1 MSHPSDPHG
10 FPAVAVLLIITTGFA
25 LAGMD
30 ALAKLLALEVPLIMV
45 LWGRYFFHTVI
56 TFGAYGISTRSLGF
70 LRARR
75 PGLQFLRAAALFGA
89 TFFMYEAI
97 TRMPLGDAAAIQFLA
112 PVLVTALSGLLL
124 GEHVGPRRWTAVAF
138 GFVGVLLVARPGS
151 GVLGW
156 NALLPLATAVLLAVY
171 MMMTRIIRNRDDPA
185 ATTFYSTAL
194 GALVLSAMVIFS
206 WQALSAL
213 QWSLMIAMG
222 AAGAGGHFMLVK
234 AFHSAEASVLAPFTY
249 AQVVAAIV
257 WGLLVFGDVPS
268 PWTIAGAG
276 VVITSGLYVWYRETR
291 IRAAG
296 RTAGG
301 LPK

>member
-1 MSHPSDPHG
+1 MSGSSEHHS
-10 FPAVAVLLIITTGFA
+10 FPALAVALIIATGFA

-30 ALAKLLALEVPLIMV
+30 ALAKFLALEVPLIMV

-56 TFGAYGISTRSLGF
+56 TFSAYGIKTRSLRF

-75 PGLQFLRAAALFGA
+75 PGLQFIRAAALFGA

-112 PVLVTALSGLLL
+112 PVLVTALSGLML
-124 GEHVGPRRWTAVAF
+124 GEQVGPRRWMAVAF

-171 MMMTRIIRNRDDPA
+171 MMMTRIIRNQDDPA
-185 ATTFYSTAL
+185 ATTFYSTAV
-194 GALVLSAMVIFS
+194 GALILSAMVIFS
-206 WQALSAL
+206 WQTLSSF
-213 QWSLMIAMG
+213 QWGLMIAMG

-257 WGLLVFGDVPS
+257 WGFLLFGDVPS
-268 PWTIAGAG
+268 LWTISGAG
-276 VVITSGLYVWYRETR
+276 VVIASGLYVWYRETR
-291 IRAAG
+291 AARPG
-296 RTAGG
+296 RP
-301 LPK
+301 L

>member
-1 MSHPSDPHG
+1 MSISNEHHG
-10 FPAVAVLLIITTGFA
+10 FPLMAVALILATGTV

-30 ALAKLLALEVPLIMV
+30 AFAKFLALEVPIVMV
-45 LWGRYFFHTVI
+45 LWGRYFFHTLI
-56 TFGAYGISTRSLGF
+56 TFGAYSVKTRSLRF

-75 PGLQFLRAAALFGA
+75 PDLQFVRAAALFGA
-89 TFFMYEAI
+89 TFFMYVAL

-124 GEHVGPRRWTAVAF
+124 GEHVGPRRWLGVAC
-138 GFVGVLLVARPGS
+138 GFLGVLLVARPGS

-156 NALLPLATAVLLAVY
+156 NALLPLATAVLLALY

-194 GALVLSAMVIFS
+194 GALVLSVMVIFD
-206 WQALSAL
+206 WQALSGF

-222 AAGAGGHFMLVK
+222 AAGAAGHFMLVK

-249 AQVVAAIV
+249 SQVVAAIV
-257 WGLLVFGDVPS
+257 WGLLVFGDIPS
-268 PWTIAGAG
+268 LWTLCGAG
-276 VVITSGLYVWYRETR
+276 VVIASGLYVWYRETR
-291 IRAAG
+291 AG
-296 RTAGG
+296 RP
-301 LPK
+301 LRN

>member
-1 MSHPSDPHG
+1 MSHSSDHHG
-10 FPAVAVLLIITTGFA
+10 FPSLAVVLIVATGAV

-30 ALAKLLALEVPLIMV
+30 ALAKFLAMEVTIIMV
-45 LWGRYFFHTVI
+45 LWGRYFFHTLI
-56 TFGAYGISTRSLGF
+56 TFSAYGIKTRSLQF

-75 PGLQFLRAAALFGA
+75 PELQFIRASALFGA

-97 TRMPLGDAAAIQFLA
+97 RRMPLGDAAAIQFLA

-124 GEHVGPRRWTAVAF
+124 GEHVGPRRWMAVAF

-156 NALLPLATAVLLAVY
+156 NALLPLATALLLALY

-194 GALVLSAMVIFS
+194 GALVLSVMVVFN
-206 WQALSAL
+206 WQSLTGF
-213 QWSLMIAMG
+213 QWGLMIAMG
-222 AAGAGGHFMLVK
+222 AAGATGHFMLVR
-234 AFHSAEASVLAPFTY
+234 AFHMAEASMLAPFTY

-257 WGLLVFGDVPS
+257 WGFLVFGDIPS
-268 PWTIAGAG
+268 LWTISGAG
-276 VVITSGLYVWYRETR
+276 VVIASGLYVWYRETR
-291 IRAAG
+291 ATRPAK
-296 RTAGG
+296 
-301 LPK
+301 LP

>member
-1 MSHPSDPHG
+1 MPDPEHHHG
-10 FPAVAVLLIITTGFA
+10 LPALAVALIVATGFA

-30 ALAKLLALEVPLIMV
+30 ALAKFLALEVPLVMV
-45 LWGRYFFHTVI
+45 LWGRYFFHTMI
-56 TFGAYGISTRSLGF
+56 TFSAYGIKTRSLRF

-75 PGLQFLRAAALFGA
+75 PGLQFLRAGSLFGA

-124 GEHVGPRRWTAVAF
+124 GEHVGPRRWIGVAF

-156 NALLPLATAVLLAVY
+156 SALLPLATAVLLAVY
-171 MMMTRIIRNRDDPA
+171 MMMTRIIRDRDDPA

-194 GALVLSAMVIFS
+194 GALVLSALVIFN
-206 WQALSAL
+206 WQTLSSM
-213 QWSLMIAMG
+213 QWGLMIAMG

-234 AFHSAEASVLAPFTY
+234 AFHSAEASMLAPFTY

-257 WGLLVFGDVPS
+257 WGFLLFDDIPS
-268 PWTIAGAG
+268 PWTLGGAG
-276 VVITSGLYVWYRETR
+276 VVIGSGLYVWYRETR
-291 IRAAG
+291 AA
-296 RTAGG
+296 RPDHST
-301 LPK
+301 